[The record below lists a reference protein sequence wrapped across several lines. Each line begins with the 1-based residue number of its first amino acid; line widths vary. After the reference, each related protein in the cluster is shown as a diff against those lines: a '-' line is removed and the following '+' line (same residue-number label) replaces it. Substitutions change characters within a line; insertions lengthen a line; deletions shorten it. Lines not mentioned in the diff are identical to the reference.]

1 MSVVFML
8 PVWTAPSEVW
18 MQRMLEELSNELS
31 SIICWDTIGE
41 KLWRGRVRAVSL
53 SANTRAF
60 RIVRFLIQ
68 NLGIEQKTL
77 EQLIITREI
86 RKHGVK
92 QILCHYGAFATSF
105 MEVWRKNDIPL
116 FVHFHGFDA
125 TFDLRCDDQPDKSYF
140 PKSYLTDIL
149 ELSKYAKFIAN
160 SKFTQSLLK
169 EAGIPTE
176 QIAVKYLGVPIPAK
190 VKTHRNGEELK
201 ILHLGRL
208 VDFKSPD
215 RTIKA
220 FEMACSKGLN
230 AQLIIA
236 GDGPMRVTCELLKL
250 RSSYGNSIKILGSVN
265 ADQAQT
271 LLANADIFTQHN
283 IKGEITRQS
292 ECLGV
297 SILEAMA
304 AGLPVVGTK
313 NGGVEE
319 IIIDKETGI
328 LIEPGDIVGQ
338 ANAIYNLAQ
347 DCQLRQRFGTA
358 GNKHVTEHFSLEKE
372 YQELHKILKIQ

>member
-1 MSVVFML
+1 MSVVFMM
-8 PVWTAPSEVW
+8 PVWKAPSEVW
-18 MQRMLEELSNELS
+18 MQRMLEELTDDLS
-31 SIICWDTIGE
+31 SIICWDTQGE
-41 KLWRGRVRAVSL
+41 KMWRGIVRAVSL
-53 SANTRAF
+53 SPTTRAF
-60 RIVRFLIQ
+60 RLLRFLLQYIGINQ
-68 NLGIEQKTL
+68 NDIEKQ
-77 EQLIITREI
+77 IIKRELSK
-86 RKHGVK
+86 RGVD
-92 QILCHYGAFATSF
+92 QILCNYGAFAISF

-125 TFDLRCDDQPDKSYF
+125 TFDLRCDDQPDKPYF

-149 ELSKYAKFIAN
+149 ELSKYATFIAN
-160 SKFTQSLLK
+160 SKFTQSLLT
-169 EAGIPTE
+169 EVGIPTE
-176 QIAVKYLGVPIPAK
+176 QIAVKYLGVPLPPK
-190 VKTHRNGEELK
+190 VKTHRNGEEIK

-220 FEMACSKGLN
+220 FEIACSKGLK

-250 RSSYGNSIKILGSVN
+250 RSYYGNSIKIIGSVD

-283 IKGEITRQS
+283 IKGEITKQS

-304 AGLPVVGTK
+304 AGLPVVGTN
-313 NGGVEE
+313 NGGVKE
-319 IIIDKETGI
+319 IVIDKKTG
-328 LIEPGDIVGQ
+328 LLNEPDDIEGQ
-338 ANAIYNLAQ
+338 ADAIYNLAQ
-347 DCQLRQRFGTA
+347 DFQLRQRFGTA
-358 GNKHVTEHFSLEKE
+358 GNMHVAKHFSLEKE
-372 YQELHKILKIQ
+372 YQELQTILKI